1 MMVSIICQYMP
12 EIFLGTTHFIF
23 GQGVKYC
30 RDTTKVVIL
39 MFMYQMYMNDFYLS
53 LIIHNG
59 ANILNS
65 SYIVY
70 FSKLKKRKSKFSN
83 LLYTN

>member
-1 MMVSIICQYMP
+1 
-12 EIFLGTTHFIF
+12 
-23 GQGVKYC
+23 
-30 RDTTKVVIL
+30 

-70 FSKLKKRKSKFSN
+70 FSKLKNERAN
-83 LLYTN
+83 LLIFYIRIKFVVLVKITNCYDHF